1 MERYGLVYLQN
12 RISNRVKKL
21 RSTTN
26 LNVSVEKNN
35 SAIVAKTIAAAFLA
49 QSRKRSLPRPANG

>member
-35 SAIVAKTIAAAFLA
+35 SAIVAKTIAAVFLV